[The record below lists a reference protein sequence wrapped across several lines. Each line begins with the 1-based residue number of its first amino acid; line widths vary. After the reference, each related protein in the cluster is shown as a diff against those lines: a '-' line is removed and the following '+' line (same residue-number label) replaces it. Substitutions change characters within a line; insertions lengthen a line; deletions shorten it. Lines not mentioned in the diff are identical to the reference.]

1 MKSNF
6 DFLMVDEM
14 FKPFH
19 KKAFEME
26 KNYAAG
32 QFGIAIAT
40 SRTIAENIAKEEL
53 DQNYVILGSRDGFDD
68 FIRKLKSRKLASD
81 DILTKFYMI
90 KRHGNAA
97 THEIDDHTKEEALRV
112 VRNVYYILKWF
123 FIRRL
128 PEYADQVSLQKFIE
142 PREDPV
148 YQTAERKVIYVQ
160 NVDRKMHL
168 PLYEGAEKVGET
180 SFDDFEIDASPNSD
194 DLHEVADR
202 RIRKYMT
209 TAGLNYEV
217 PWVELAYRKKDRTW
231 FRDSDVHTVLRR
243 SGIRNKP
250 GLDGDEWF
258 ETDVETVKAAI
269 KAVKEGKS
277 SITEPVSN
285 DAVKI
290 VLRPEQEEA
299 ITKTQTC
306 FKKKDRMLWNAKMRF
321 GKTITALELIKRS
334 RYQHV
339 LIMTHRPVVDEGWF
353 TDFKKVGL
361 HNAGYLYGS
370 KQHGSSLEDILKSEK
385 PYVFFA
391 SLQDLR
397 GSELV
402 GGKQGDKNRE
412 LFGNDWNLVIVDEA
426 HEGTQTGLAQRVMEQ
441 VVGKNTKV
449 LELSGTPFNII
460 DQYDEDQVFVW
471 DYTMEQR
478 AKRTWKFTHPEEKNP
493 YAGLPAV
500 QMYTSEMSRQFK
512 DARFLSYDKKV
523 FNFKEFFRVNENG
536 EFVYEDYV
544 RQFLRNITSPNDKN
558 NYPFATKEFRNNL
571 RHTLWILPGIKEAN
585 ALERLL
591 NEDPVFGMDYIV
603 VNVVRNG
610 DNESG
615 LATDDEMKMVRDAIG
630 PHPENT
636 RTITLTV
643 RKMTTGVTVK
653 EWTGVLFLSNTN
665 SAMQYLQAAF
675 RAQTPY
681 SSEGF
686 GVKTNCYIF
695 DFAPDR
701 ALTVMAEASKLNTG
715 VGKLTTGEQR
725 KKMGDLLNFL
735 PIIGE
740 KGQGMKP
747 YDVDDLLTQIKRVY
761 AEKAVRTGFD
771 DDSIY
776 SDAMLMLNEADVREF
791 NDLKTIVGQT
801 KAEKKRMLL
810 DVNSQGLTENEYNM
824 ANKGKKK
831 PKKKRTPREEE
842 AIRKLN
848 ELKKQRK
855 TMISILRS
863 VSIRIPMLIYG
874 MDIDIDKDVNIK
886 KFVNMVDDKS
896 WVEFMPK
903 GVTKELFKKFIKY
916 YDPEVFIEAGR
927 IIRRRVKALDS
938 LDPMERVE
946 KIAEIFSTFRNVDKE
961 TVLTPWR
968 VVNMHMGKTLG
979 GYSFYDDDY
988 NNTTVEGKNAAHWVN
1003 TEYTDRIFKSDSSQN
1018 NNVRILEINSKTG
1031 LYPLYAT
1038 MSLYYREYL
1047 KMVDES
1053 AGKFSLEDERKIW
1066 QKILR
1071 ENIFVVAKTE
1081 MAKTITQRTL
1091 SGYLDMDT
1099 NVEFVDNIVEDA
1111 KEDVGKE
1118 AEKIEGVFGGMKFD
1132 VVIGNPPYQD
1142 KTKGKQEKYAPPI
1155 YNEFM
1160 DLSYNLADIVTLITP
1175 ARFLFDAGSTP
1186 KIWNR
1191 KMLDDEHF
1199 KVIYYEA
1206 DSGKVFPRTE
1216 IKGGVAISLR
1226 DSNENFGSIGTFIAY
1241 DELKSIKKKVNIKED
1256 SERLPNYIHVQNKF
1270 DLDSLYEDHPQY
1282 RKIIGS
1288 DGTDKRFRNNIFEK
1302 IDAFTEERKHE
1313 TDIKVLGVINNKRV
1327 WRYIDRKYV
1336 DMDHENINK
1345 YKVLVPR
1352 SNGSGAL
1359 GEVLSTPLIGEPLIG
1374 YTQTFIGIGA
1384 FDSYDEAEA
1393 ALKYVKGRFA
1403 RTMLGILK
1411 VTQDNNKAT
1420 WNEVPM
1426 QDFTANSDIDWTK
1439 SIEDIDKQLY
1449 RKYNLSEEEIEFIET
1464 KVQAMK

>member
-40 SRTIAENIAKEEL
+40 SRTIAENVAKEEL

-142 PREDPV
+142 PKEDPV

-168 PLYEGAEKVGET
+168 PVYEGAEKVGET

-194 DLHEVADR
+194 DLHEIADR

-250 GLDGDEWF
+250 ELDGDEWF

-500 QMYTSEMSRQFK
+500 QMYTFEMSRQFK

-701 ALTVMAEASKLNTG
+701 ALTVMAEASRLNTG

-725 KKMGDLLNFL
+725 RKMDDLLNFL

-740 KGQGMKP
+740 HGQGMKP

-776 SDAMLMLNEADVREF
+776 SDAMLMLNDADVREF
-791 NDLKTIVGQT
+791 NDLKAIVGQT
-801 KAEKKRMLL
+801 KAEKKKLKV

-831 PKKKRTPREEE
+831 PKKKRTPKEEE

-946 KIAEIFSTFRNVDKE
+946 KIAEIFGTFRNVDKE

-968 VVNMHMGKTLG
+968 VVNMHMGKTIG
-979 GYSFYDDDY
+979 GYSFYDDNY

-1003 TEYTDRIFKSDSSQN
+1003 TEYTDRIFRIADPQN

-1031 LYPLYAT
+1031 
-1038 MSLYYREYL
+1038 LYYREYL

-1186 KIWNR
+1186 KSWNR
-1191 KMLDDEHF
+1191 KMLNDEHF

>member
-1 MKSNF
+1 M
-6 DFLMVDEM
+6 
-14 FKPFH
+14 
-19 KKAFEME
+19 
-26 KNYAAG
+26 
-32 QFGIAIAT
+32 
-40 SRTIAENIAKEEL
+40 
-53 DQNYVILGSRDGFDD
+53 
-68 FIRKLKSRKLASD
+68 
-81 DILTKFYMI
+81 
-90 KRHGNAA
+90 
-97 THEIDDHTKEEALRV
+97 
-112 VRNVYYILKWF
+112 
-123 FIRRL
+123 
-128 PEYADQVSLQKFIE
+128 
-142 PREDPV
+142 
-148 YQTAERKVIYVQ
+148 
-160 NVDRKMHL
+160 
-168 PLYEGAEKVGET
+168 
-180 SFDDFEIDASPNSD
+180 
-194 DLHEVADR
+194 
-202 RIRKYMT
+202 
-209 TAGLNYEV
+209 
-217 PWVELAYRKKDRTW
+217 
-231 FRDSDVHTVLRR
+231 
-243 SGIRNKP
+243 
-250 GLDGDEWF
+250 
-258 ETDVETVKAAI
+258 
-269 KAVKEGKS
+269 
-277 SITEPVSN
+277 
-285 DAVKI
+285 
-290 VLRPEQEEA
+290 
-299 ITKTQTC
+299 
-306 FKKKDRMLWNAKMRF
+306 
-321 GKTITALELIKRS
+321 
-334 RYQHV
+334 
-339 LIMTHRPVVDEGWF
+339 
-353 TDFKKVGL
+353 
-361 HNAGYLYGS
+361 
-370 KQHGSSLEDILKSEK
+370 
-385 PYVFFA
+385 
-391 SLQDLR
+391 R

-500 QMYTSEMSRQFK
+500 QMYTFEMSRQFK

-701 ALTVMAEASKLNTG
+701 ALTVMAEASRLNTG

-725 KKMGDLLNFL
+725 RKMDDLLNFL

-740 KGQGMKP
+740 HGQGMKP

-776 SDAMLMLNEADVREF
+776 SDAMLMLNDADVREF
-791 NDLKTIVGQT
+791 NDLKAIVGQT
-801 KAEKKRMLL
+801 KAEKKKLKV

-831 PKKKRTPREEE
+831 PKKKRTPKEEE

-979 GYSFYDDDY
+979 GYSFYDDNY

-1047 KMVDES
+1047 KMVNES
-1053 AGKFSLEDERKIW
+1053 AGKFSLEDERRIW

-1071 ENIFVVAKTE
+1071 ENIFVVAKTK

-1091 SGYLDMDT
+1091 AGYLDMDT

-1111 KEDVGKE
+1111 KDNAEKE
-1118 AEKIEGVFGGMKFD
+1118 AGKIEGIFGGMKFD
-1132 VVIGNPPYQD
+1132 VVIGNPPYQA
-1142 KTKGKQEKYAPPI
+1142 KSKGKQEKYAPPI

-1186 KIWNR
+1186 KSWNR

-1288 DGTDKRFRNNIFEK
+1288 NGTDKRFRNNIFEK

>member
-1 MKSNF
+1 M
-6 DFLMVDEM
+6 
-14 FKPFH
+14 
-19 KKAFEME
+19 
-26 KNYAAG
+26 
-32 QFGIAIAT
+32 
-40 SRTIAENIAKEEL
+40 
-53 DQNYVILGSRDGFDD
+53 
-68 FIRKLKSRKLASD
+68 
-81 DILTKFYMI
+81 
-90 KRHGNAA
+90 
-97 THEIDDHTKEEALRV
+97 
-112 VRNVYYILKWF
+112 
-123 FIRRL
+123 
-128 PEYADQVSLQKFIE
+128 
-142 PREDPV
+142 
-148 YQTAERKVIYVQ
+148 
-160 NVDRKMHL
+160 
-168 PLYEGAEKVGET
+168 
-180 SFDDFEIDASPNSD
+180 
-194 DLHEVADR
+194 
-202 RIRKYMT
+202 
-209 TAGLNYEV
+209 
-217 PWVELAYRKKDRTW
+217 
-231 FRDSDVHTVLRR
+231 
-243 SGIRNKP
+243 
-250 GLDGDEWF
+250 
-258 ETDVETVKAAI
+258 
-269 KAVKEGKS
+269 
-277 SITEPVSN
+277 
-285 DAVKI
+285 
-290 VLRPEQEEA
+290 
-299 ITKTQTC
+299 
-306 FKKKDRMLWNAKMRF
+306 NAKMRF

-441 VVGKNTKV
+441 VVGKNTRV

-500 QMYTSEMSRQFK
+500 QMYTFEMSRQFK

-831 PKKKRTPREEE
+831 PKRSALRGKR
-842 AIRKLN
+842 
-848 ELKKQRK
+848 
-855 TMISILRS
+855 
-863 VSIRIPMLIYG
+863 
-874 MDIDIDKDVNIK
+874 
-886 KFVNMVDDKS
+886 
-896 WVEFMPK
+896 
-903 GVTKELFKKFIKY
+903 
-916 YDPEVFIEAGR
+916 
-927 IIRRRVKALDS
+927 
-938 LDPMERVE
+938 
-946 KIAEIFSTFRNVDKE
+946 
-961 TVLTPWR
+961 
-968 VVNMHMGKTLG
+968 
-979 GYSFYDDDY
+979 
-988 NNTTVEGKNAAHWVN
+988 
-1003 TEYTDRIFKSDSSQN
+1003 
-1018 NNVRILEINSKTG
+1018 
-1031 LYPLYAT
+1031 
-1038 MSLYYREYL
+1038 
-1047 KMVDES
+1047 
-1053 AGKFSLEDERKIW
+1053 
-1066 QKILR
+1066 
-1071 ENIFVVAKTE
+1071 
-1081 MAKTITQRTL
+1081 
-1091 SGYLDMDT
+1091 
-1099 NVEFVDNIVEDA
+1099 
-1111 KEDVGKE
+1111 
-1118 AEKIEGVFGGMKFD
+1118 
-1132 VVIGNPPYQD
+1132 
-1142 KTKGKQEKYAPPI
+1142 
-1155 YNEFM
+1155 
-1160 DLSYNLADIVTLITP
+1160 
-1175 ARFLFDAGSTP
+1175 
-1186 KIWNR
+1186 
-1191 KMLDDEHF
+1191 
-1199 KVIYYEA
+1199 
-1206 DSGKVFPRTE
+1206 
-1216 IKGGVAISLR
+1216 
-1226 DSNENFGSIGTFIAY
+1226 
-1241 DELKSIKKKVNIKED
+1241 
-1256 SERLPNYIHVQNKF
+1256 
-1270 DLDSLYEDHPQY
+1270 
-1282 RKIIGS
+1282 
-1288 DGTDKRFRNNIFEK
+1288 KRFE
-1302 IDAFTEERKHE
+1302 
-1313 TDIKVLGVINNKRV
+1313 
-1327 WRYIDRKYV
+1327 
-1336 DMDHENINK
+1336 
-1345 YKVLVPR
+1345 
-1352 SNGSGAL
+1352 S
-1359 GEVLSTPLIGEPLIG
+1359 
-1374 YTQTFIGIGA
+1374 
-1384 FDSYDEAEA
+1384 
-1393 ALKYVKGRFA
+1393 
-1403 RTMLGILK
+1403 
-1411 VTQDNNKAT
+1411 
-1420 WNEVPM
+1420 
-1426 QDFTANSDIDWTK
+1426 
-1439 SIEDIDKQLY
+1439 
-1449 RKYNLSEEEIEFIET
+1449 
-1464 KVQAMK
+1464 

>member
-40 SRTIAENIAKEEL
+40 SRTIAENVAKEEL

-180 SFDDFEIDASPNSD
+180 SFDDFEIDASPNSY

-500 QMYTSEMSRQFK
+500 QMYTFEMSRQFK

-831 PKKKRTPREEE
+831 PKKKRTPKEEE

-874 MDIDIDKDVNIK
+874 MDIDKDVNIK

-927 IIRRRVKALDS
+927 IIRRRVKSLDD

-1111 KEDVGKE
+1111 KEDVGNE

-1199 KVIYYEA
+1199 KVVYYEA

>member
-1 MKSNF
+1 
-6 DFLMVDEM
+6 
-14 FKPFH
+14 
-19 KKAFEME
+19 
-26 KNYAAG
+26 
-32 QFGIAIAT
+32 
-40 SRTIAENIAKEEL
+40 
-53 DQNYVILGSRDGFDD
+53 
-68 FIRKLKSRKLASD
+68 
-81 DILTKFYMI
+81 
-90 KRHGNAA
+90 
-97 THEIDDHTKEEALRV
+97 
-112 VRNVYYILKWF
+112 
-123 FIRRL
+123 
-128 PEYADQVSLQKFIE
+128 
-142 PREDPV
+142 
-148 YQTAERKVIYVQ
+148 
-160 NVDRKMHL
+160 
-168 PLYEGAEKVGET
+168 
-180 SFDDFEIDASPNSD
+180 
-194 DLHEVADR
+194 
-202 RIRKYMT
+202 
-209 TAGLNYEV
+209 
-217 PWVELAYRKKDRTW
+217 
-231 FRDSDVHTVLRR
+231 
-243 SGIRNKP
+243 
-250 GLDGDEWF
+250 
-258 ETDVETVKAAI
+258 
-269 KAVKEGKS
+269 
-277 SITEPVSN
+277 
-285 DAVKI
+285 
-290 VLRPEQEEA
+290 
-299 ITKTQTC
+299 
-306 FKKKDRMLWNAKMRF
+306 MLWNAKMRF

-500 QMYTSEMSRQFK
+500 QMYTFEMSRQFK

-686 GVKTNCYIF
+686 GVKNNCYIF

-701 ALTVMAEASKLNTG
+701 ALTVMAEASRLNTG

-725 KKMGDLLNFL
+725 RKMDDLLNFL

-740 KGQGMKP
+740 HGQGMKP

-776 SDAMLMLNEADVREF
+776 SDAMLMLNDADVREF
-791 NDLKTIVGQT
+791 NDLKAIVGQT
-801 KAEKKRMLL
+801 KAEKKKLKV

-831 PKKKRTPREEE
+831 PKKKRTPKEEE

-927 IIRRRVKALDS
+927 IIRRRVKALDI

-946 KIAEIFSTFRNVDKE
+946 KIAEIFGTFRNVDKE

-968 VVNMHMGKTLG
+968 VVNMHMGKTIG
-979 GYSFYDDDY
+979 GYSFYDDNY

-1003 TEYTDRIFKSDSSQN
+1003 TEYTDRIFRIADPQN

-1186 KIWNR
+1186 KSWNR
-1191 KMLDDEHF
+1191 KMLNDEHF

>member
-40 SRTIAENIAKEEL
+40 SRTIAENVAKEEL

-180 SFDDFEIDASPNSD
+180 SFDDFEIDASPNSY

-500 QMYTSEMSRQFK
+500 QMYTFEMSRQFK

-824 ANKGKKK
+824 VNKGKKK
-831 PKKKRTPREEE
+831 PKKKRTPKEEE

-927 IIRRRVKALDS
+927 IIRRRVKALDD

-1071 ENIFVVAKTE
+1071 ENIFVIAKTE

-1359 GEVLSTPLIGEPLIG
+1359 GEVLSTPLIG

>member
-1 MKSNF
+1 
-6 DFLMVDEM
+6 
-14 FKPFH
+14 
-19 KKAFEME
+19 
-26 KNYAAG
+26 
-32 QFGIAIAT
+32 
-40 SRTIAENIAKEEL
+40 
-53 DQNYVILGSRDGFDD
+53 
-68 FIRKLKSRKLASD
+68 
-81 DILTKFYMI
+81 
-90 KRHGNAA
+90 
-97 THEIDDHTKEEALRV
+97 
-112 VRNVYYILKWF
+112 
-123 FIRRL
+123 
-128 PEYADQVSLQKFIE
+128 
-142 PREDPV
+142 
-148 YQTAERKVIYVQ
+148 
-160 NVDRKMHL
+160 
-168 PLYEGAEKVGET
+168 
-180 SFDDFEIDASPNSD
+180 
-194 DLHEVADR
+194 
-202 RIRKYMT
+202 
-209 TAGLNYEV
+209 
-217 PWVELAYRKKDRTW
+217 
-231 FRDSDVHTVLRR
+231 
-243 SGIRNKP
+243 
-250 GLDGDEWF
+250 
-258 ETDVETVKAAI
+258 
-269 KAVKEGKS
+269 
-277 SITEPVSN
+277 
-285 DAVKI
+285 
-290 VLRPEQEEA
+290 
-299 ITKTQTC
+299 
-306 FKKKDRMLWNAKMRF
+306 
-321 GKTITALELIKRS
+321 
-334 RYQHV
+334 
-339 LIMTHRPVVDEGWF
+339 VVDEGWF

-370 KQHGSSLEDILKSEK
+370 KQRGSSLEDILKSEK

-500 QMYTSEMSRQFK
+500 QMYTFEMSRQFK

-701 ALTVMAEASKLNTG
+701 ALTVMAEASRLNTG

-725 KKMGDLLNFL
+725 RKMDDLLNFL

-740 KGQGMKP
+740 HGQGMKP

-776 SDAMLMLNEADVREF
+776 SDAMLMLNDADVREF
-791 NDLKTIVGQT
+791 NDLKAIVGQT
-801 KAEKKRMLL
+801 KAEKKKLKV

-831 PKKKRTPREEE
+831 PKKKRTPKEEE

-979 GYSFYDDDY
+979 GYSFYDDNY

-1047 KMVDES
+1047 KMVNES
-1053 AGKFSLEDERKIW
+1053 AGKFSLEDERRIW

-1071 ENIFVVAKTE
+1071 ENIFVVAKTK

-1091 SGYLDMDT
+1091 AGYLDMDT

-1111 KEDVGKE
+1111 KDNAEKE
-1118 AEKIEGVFGGMKFD
+1118 AGKIEGIFGGMKFD
-1132 VVIGNPPYQD
+1132 VVIGNPPYQA
-1142 KTKGKQEKYAPPI
+1142 KSKGKQEKYAPPI

-1186 KIWNR
+1186 KSWNR

-1288 DGTDKRFRNNIFEK
+1288 NGTDKRFRNNIFEK

>member
-1 MKSNF
+1 M
-6 DFLMVDEM
+6 
-14 FKPFH
+14 
-19 KKAFEME
+19 
-26 KNYAAG
+26 
-32 QFGIAIAT
+32 
-40 SRTIAENIAKEEL
+40 
-53 DQNYVILGSRDGFDD
+53 
-68 FIRKLKSRKLASD
+68 
-81 DILTKFYMI
+81 
-90 KRHGNAA
+90 
-97 THEIDDHTKEEALRV
+97 
-112 VRNVYYILKWF
+112 
-123 FIRRL
+123 
-128 PEYADQVSLQKFIE
+128 
-142 PREDPV
+142 
-148 YQTAERKVIYVQ
+148 
-160 NVDRKMHL
+160 
-168 PLYEGAEKVGET
+168 
-180 SFDDFEIDASPNSD
+180 
-194 DLHEVADR
+194 
-202 RIRKYMT
+202 
-209 TAGLNYEV
+209 
-217 PWVELAYRKKDRTW
+217 
-231 FRDSDVHTVLRR
+231 
-243 SGIRNKP
+243 
-250 GLDGDEWF
+250 
-258 ETDVETVKAAI
+258 
-269 KAVKEGKS
+269 
-277 SITEPVSN
+277 
-285 DAVKI
+285 
-290 VLRPEQEEA
+290 
-299 ITKTQTC
+299 
-306 FKKKDRMLWNAKMRF
+306 
-321 GKTITALELIKRS
+321 
-334 RYQHV
+334 
-339 LIMTHRPVVDEGWF
+339 
-353 TDFKKVGL
+353 
-361 HNAGYLYGS
+361 
-370 KQHGSSLEDILKSEK
+370 
-385 PYVFFA
+385 
-391 SLQDLR
+391 
-397 GSELV
+397 
-402 GGKQGDKNRE
+402 
-412 LFGNDWNLVIVDEA
+412 IVDEA

-500 QMYTSEMSRQFK
+500 QMYTFEMSRQFK

-701 ALTVMAEASKLNTG
+701 ALTVMAEASRLNTG

-725 KKMGDLLNFL
+725 RKMDDLLNFL

-740 KGQGMKP
+740 HGQGMKP

-776 SDAMLMLNEADVREF
+776 SDAMLMLNDADVREF
-791 NDLKTIVGQT
+791 NDLKAIVGQT
-801 KAEKKRMLL
+801 KAEKKKLKV

-831 PKKKRTPREEE
+831 PKKKRTPKEEE

-946 KIAEIFSTFRNVDKE
+946 KIAEIFGTFRNVDKE

-968 VVNMHMGKTLG
+968 VVNMHMGKTIG
-979 GYSFYDDDY
+979 GYSFYDDNY

-1003 TEYTDRIFKSDSSQN
+1003 TEYTDRIFRIADPQN

-1186 KIWNR
+1186 KSWNR
-1191 KMLDDEHF
+1191 KMLNDEHF

>member
-1 MKSNF
+1 
-6 DFLMVDEM
+6 
-14 FKPFH
+14 
-19 KKAFEME
+19 
-26 KNYAAG
+26 
-32 QFGIAIAT
+32 
-40 SRTIAENIAKEEL
+40 
-53 DQNYVILGSRDGFDD
+53 
-68 FIRKLKSRKLASD
+68 
-81 DILTKFYMI
+81 
-90 KRHGNAA
+90 
-97 THEIDDHTKEEALRV
+97 
-112 VRNVYYILKWF
+112 
-123 FIRRL
+123 
-128 PEYADQVSLQKFIE
+128 
-142 PREDPV
+142 
-148 YQTAERKVIYVQ
+148 
-160 NVDRKMHL
+160 
-168 PLYEGAEKVGET
+168 
-180 SFDDFEIDASPNSD
+180 
-194 DLHEVADR
+194 
-202 RIRKYMT
+202 
-209 TAGLNYEV
+209 
-217 PWVELAYRKKDRTW
+217 
-231 FRDSDVHTVLRR
+231 
-243 SGIRNKP
+243 
-250 GLDGDEWF
+250 
-258 ETDVETVKAAI
+258 
-269 KAVKEGKS
+269 
-277 SITEPVSN
+277 
-285 DAVKI
+285 
-290 VLRPEQEEA
+290 
-299 ITKTQTC
+299 
-306 FKKKDRMLWNAKMRF
+306 
-321 GKTITALELIKRS
+321 
-334 RYQHV
+334 
-339 LIMTHRPVVDEGWF
+339 
-353 TDFKKVGL
+353 
-361 HNAGYLYGS
+361 
-370 KQHGSSLEDILKSEK
+370 
-385 PYVFFA
+385 
-391 SLQDLR
+391 LR

-500 QMYTSEMSRQFK
+500 QMYTFEMSRQFK

-701 ALTVMAEASKLNTG
+701 ALTVMAEASRLNTG

-725 KKMGDLLNFL
+725 RKMDDLLNFL

-740 KGQGMKP
+740 HGQGMKP

-776 SDAMLMLNEADVREF
+776 SDAMLMLNDADVREF
-791 NDLKTIVGQT
+791 NDLKAIVGQT
-801 KAEKKRMLL
+801 KAEKKKLKV

-831 PKKKRTPREEE
+831 PKKKRTPKEEE

-979 GYSFYDDDY
+979 GYSFYDDNY

-1047 KMVDES
+1047 KMVNES
-1053 AGKFSLEDERKIW
+1053 AGKFSLEDERRIW

-1071 ENIFVVAKTE
+1071 ENIFVVAKTK

-1091 SGYLDMDT
+1091 AGYLDMDT

-1111 KEDVGKE
+1111 KDNAEKE
-1118 AEKIEGVFGGMKFD
+1118 AGKIEGIFGGMKFD
-1132 VVIGNPPYQD
+1132 VVIGNPPYQA
-1142 KTKGKQEKYAPPI
+1142 KSKGKQEKYAPPI

-1186 KIWNR
+1186 KSWNR

-1288 DGTDKRFRNNIFEK
+1288 NGTDKRFRNNIFEK

>member
-1 MKSNF
+1 
-6 DFLMVDEM
+6 
-14 FKPFH
+14 
-19 KKAFEME
+19 
-26 KNYAAG
+26 
-32 QFGIAIAT
+32 
-40 SRTIAENIAKEEL
+40 
-53 DQNYVILGSRDGFDD
+53 
-68 FIRKLKSRKLASD
+68 
-81 DILTKFYMI
+81 
-90 KRHGNAA
+90 
-97 THEIDDHTKEEALRV
+97 
-112 VRNVYYILKWF
+112 
-123 FIRRL
+123 
-128 PEYADQVSLQKFIE
+128 
-142 PREDPV
+142 
-148 YQTAERKVIYVQ
+148 
-160 NVDRKMHL
+160 
-168 PLYEGAEKVGET
+168 
-180 SFDDFEIDASPNSD
+180 
-194 DLHEVADR
+194 
-202 RIRKYMT
+202 
-209 TAGLNYEV
+209 
-217 PWVELAYRKKDRTW
+217 
-231 FRDSDVHTVLRR
+231 
-243 SGIRNKP
+243 
-250 GLDGDEWF
+250 
-258 ETDVETVKAAI
+258 
-269 KAVKEGKS
+269 
-277 SITEPVSN
+277 
-285 DAVKI
+285 
-290 VLRPEQEEA
+290 
-299 ITKTQTC
+299 
-306 FKKKDRMLWNAKMRF
+306 ML
-321 GKTITALELIKRS
+321 
-334 RYQHV
+334 
-339 LIMTHRPVVDEGWF
+339 
-353 TDFKKVGL
+353 
-361 HNAGYLYGS
+361 
-370 KQHGSSLEDILKSEK
+370 
-385 PYVFFA
+385 
-391 SLQDLR
+391 
-397 GSELV
+397 
-402 GGKQGDKNRE
+402 
-412 LFGNDWNLVIVDEA
+412 
-426 HEGTQTGLAQRVMEQ
+426 
-441 VVGKNTKV
+441 
-449 LELSGTPFNII
+449 
-460 DQYDEDQVFVW
+460 
-471 DYTMEQR
+471 
-478 AKRTWKFTHPEEKNP
+478 
-493 YAGLPAV
+493 
-500 QMYTSEMSRQFK
+500 
-512 DARFLSYDKKV
+512 
-523 FNFKEFFRVNENG
+523 
-536 EFVYEDYV
+536 
-544 RQFLRNITSPNDKN
+544 
-558 NYPFATKEFRNNL
+558 
-571 RHTLWILPGIKEAN
+571 
-585 ALERLL
+585 
-591 NEDPVFGMDYIV
+591 
-603 VNVVRNG
+603 
-610 DNESG
+610 
-615 LATDDEMKMVRDAIG
+615 
-630 PHPENT
+630 
-636 RTITLTV
+636 
-643 RKMTTGVTVK
+643 
-653 EWTGVLFLSNTN
+653 
-665 SAMQYLQAAF
+665 
-675 RAQTPY
+675 
-681 SSEGF
+681 
-686 GVKTNCYIF
+686 
-695 DFAPDR
+695 
-701 ALTVMAEASKLNTG
+701 AEASKLNTG

-831 PKKKRTPREEE
+831 PKKKRTPKEEE

-927 IIRRRVKALDS
+927 IIRRRVKSLDD

>member
-40 SRTIAENIAKEEL
+40 SRTIAENVAKEEL

-142 PREDPV
+142 PKEDPV

-168 PLYEGAEKVGET
+168 PVYEGAEKVGET

-194 DLHEVADR
+194 DLHEIADR

-250 GLDGDEWF
+250 ELDGDEWF

-500 QMYTSEMSRQFK
+500 QMYTFEMSRQFK

-701 ALTVMAEASKLNTG
+701 ALTVMAEASRLNTG

-725 KKMGDLLNFL
+725 RKMDDLLNFL

-740 KGQGMKP
+740 HGQGMKP

-776 SDAMLMLNEADVREF
+776 SDAMLMLNDADVREF
-791 NDLKTIVGQT
+791 NDLKAIVGQT
-801 KAEKKRMLL
+801 KAEKKKLKV

-831 PKKKRTPREEE
+831 PKKKRTPKEEE

-874 MDIDIDKDVNIK
+874 MDIDKDVNIK

-946 KIAEIFSTFRNVDKE
+946 KIAEIFGTFRNVDKE

-968 VVNMHMGKTLG
+968 VVNMHMGKTIG
-979 GYSFYDDDY
+979 GYSFYDDNY

-1003 TEYTDRIFKSDSSQN
+1003 TEYTDRIFRIADPQN

-1186 KIWNR
+1186 KSWNR
-1191 KMLDDEHF
+1191 KMLNDEHF